1 MEQKLCPNCGNP
13 IPETAIICP
22 VCHVKY
28 VVLDENKSSGGCLSI
43 GCGGLIVAAIIA
55 YFVFDG
61 GSENESTSK
70 CNDSIE
76 VNINNERML
85 KSNEHHNNQNVING
99 TKKQEASSYNMSD
112 VDYNES
118 NTSAD
123 DSILE
128 FSESSGTPSFK
139 LNNEDNDEILS
150 SENIIDNETMD
161 NNLSDSLS
169 RKEIRQQKR
178 NERQNKKIQRKQQ
191 KEKNN

>member
-1 MEQKLCPNCGNP
+1 
-13 IPETAIICP
+13 
-22 VCHVKY
+22 
-28 VVLDENKSSGGCLSI
+28 
-43 GCGGLIVAAIIA
+43 
-55 YFVFDG
+55 
-61 GSENESTSK
+61 
-70 CNDSIE
+70 
-76 VNINNERML
+76 ML
-85 KSNEHHNNQNVING
+85 KSNEHHNNQNVIYG

-178 NERQNKKIQRKQQ
+178 SERQNKKIQRKQQ
-191 KEKNN
+191 KEKK